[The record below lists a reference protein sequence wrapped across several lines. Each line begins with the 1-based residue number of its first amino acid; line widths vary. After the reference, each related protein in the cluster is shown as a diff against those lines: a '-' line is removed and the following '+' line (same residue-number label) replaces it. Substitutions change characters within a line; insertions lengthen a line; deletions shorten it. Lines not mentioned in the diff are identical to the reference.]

1 MCFGVRTF
9 LHANRM
15 TICFKRLAIND
26 TSFTNFPNDKNDKI
40 LLISCELYFNKFIDC
55 INMKRKQYVVAQKEI
70 IDKYLAL
77 ISFGDIQIQV
87 CIVCSIYPNLMYC
100 FLQHFPVDLSRN
112 VSITGTILETLG

>member
-1 MCFGVRTF
+1 
-9 LHANRM
+9 M
-15 TICFKRLAIND
+15 TICLKRLAIND
-26 TSFTNFPNDKNDKI
+26 TSFTNFPNDKKI
-40 LLISCELYFNKFIDC
+40 LLTSCELYFNKFIDY